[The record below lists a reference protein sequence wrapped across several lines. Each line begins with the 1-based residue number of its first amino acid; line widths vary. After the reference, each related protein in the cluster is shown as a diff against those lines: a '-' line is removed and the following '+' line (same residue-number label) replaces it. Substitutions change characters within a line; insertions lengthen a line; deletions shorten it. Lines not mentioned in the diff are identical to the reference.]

1 MRSMAERRRRGAS
14 RSSTCFQTSSA
25 FGFLLFMVDLERKV
39 DTPELESLAT
49 VNSSGRKK
57 DQDLTQRIQSGA
69 RRSQRKK
76 SVNSSGQRKDRDLT
90 EREPGGKCGAKRKR
104 AKPRSARR
112 FTREL
117 LYLDIC

>member
-39 DTPELESLAT
+39 DTPESRSFGDHREKSRLT
-49 VNSSGRKK
+49 VHAEKG
-57 DQDLTQRIQSGA
+57 QRLNRSRA
-69 RRSQRKK
+69 RR
-76 SVNSSGQRKDRDLT
+76 
-90 EREPGGKCGAKRKR
+90 KCSAKRKR